1 MPMRRRM
8 ALMSVDR
15 AMRSTPS
22 IEIDPPVGSSRRL
35 QQRSSVLLPDPE
47 GPMMNTS
54 SCGNTSRSIPRST
67 SRWPKLLRSP
77 RTSRIGGRLEVI
89 CNDKGR
95 SHLTPSAPQSAPSPS
110 RTRVFPSSAVDNRS
124 KSETSEVDTGEGWG
138 GGRLFDSADPLPPSR
153 RARADLPLK
162 GGGNRSEL
170 ADTSMYGPSIALGR
184 VLGRIVAL
192 HVGDAVAREH
202 GDGRGAR
209 LRVDAEP
216 SLVHLGDRGVELHA
230 FDRVLELLAQLG
242 RILAQPAP
250 PTP

>member
-47 GPMMNTS
+47 GPMMNPS

-153 RARADLPLK
+153 LARAKSDVSDLANVNAEIGKSGFRLTREPTTDLPLK

-170 ADTSMYGPSIALGR
+170 ADT
-184 VLGRIVAL
+184 
-192 HVGDAVAREH
+192 
-202 GDGRGAR
+202 
-209 LRVDAEP
+209 
-216 SLVHLGDRGVELHA
+216 
-230 FDRVLELLAQLG
+230 
-242 RILAQPAP
+242 
-250 PTP
+250 